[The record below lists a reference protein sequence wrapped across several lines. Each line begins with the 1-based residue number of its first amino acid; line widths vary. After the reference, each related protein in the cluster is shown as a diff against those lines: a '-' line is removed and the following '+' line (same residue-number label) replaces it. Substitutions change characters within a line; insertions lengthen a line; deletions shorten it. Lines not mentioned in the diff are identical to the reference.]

1 MKKTALI
8 FSCAAFAAAGWWG
21 YNIIWGKPLNF
32 DHFLERCLVR
42 FALLEPELLS
52 MVSVVDN
59 TVVDFHSGKLTDAS
73 PAHSYKLL
81 DTFKSFH
88 AVFQE
93 YDKEKLKGQQIVS
106 HEMMDWFLTME
117 LERERWLFHNF
128 PVNQSFG
135 VQGELP
141 AFMDTY
147 HLIVNEKSARRYISR
162 LEGFDKKFRELR
174 ESLIYRAEKGIVPPL
189 FVFDHVINEVSDFI
203 GMEPEESSL
212 YSSFVE
218 RIGGIKGLKEES
230 RERLMEDA
238 EAAIA
243 GYVFPGY
250 RLLIETLEE
259 LKPLAKEE
267 SGAWTLPDGDEY
279 YRYLVRYHTS
289 LDVEP
294 EEVHNT
300 GLREVERIRGEMFL
314 LFDALGI
321 TEGTVAER
329 FAVLDKREGM
339 FYPEVP
345 ESYDTIIEDYTELI
359 DKLSVKTAHLFNNKP
374 KAAVEVR
381 RVPTYIEATA
391 PFGYYGIPAM
401 DGSRPGIFFI
411 NLRDL
416 SLIPKYG
423 MMTLAA
429 HEAVPG
435 HHFQLALQQEMT
447 GVPTIRKVLPFMA
460 FAEGWALYTEQLVAE
475 AGIYDDDPLSDLGR
489 LQSEMLR
496 AVRLVVD
503 TGIHYKRW
511 DLGRAVDYMY
521 ENTGSPYKD
530 VVSEIERYVVDP
542 AQAVS
547 YKIGML
553 HILKLRQRAEEKLGE
568 RFDIRDFHD
577 VLLMNGSL
585 PLDVLTNVVDEYI
598 ALKN

>member
-8 FSCAAFAAAGWWG
+8 VSFAALATAGWWS
-21 YNIIWGKPLNF
+21 YNLVWGKPLSF
-32 DHFLERCLVR
+32 DHFLERCLVK

-59 TVVDFHSGKLTDAS
+59 TVLDFHSGKLTGAS
-73 PAHSYKLL
+73 PDHSYKLL
-81 DTFKSFH
+81 DTFKGFYS
-88 AVFQE
+88 VFQQ
-93 YDKEKLKGQQIVS
+93 YDKEKLEGQQLVS
-106 HEMMDWFLTME
+106 YEMMDWFLKME
-117 LERERWLFHNF
+117 LDRERWLFHDF

-162 LEGFDKKFRELR
+162 LEGFEKKLREVS
-174 ESLIYRAEKGIVPPL
+174 ESLIYRADKGIVPPK
-189 FVFDHVINEVSDFI
+189 FVFEHVLKEVSDFI
-203 GMEPEESSL
+203 VMAPEENSL
-212 YSSFVE
+212 YSSFSE
-218 RIGGIKGLKEES
+218 RVDGIEGVNQES
-230 RERLMEDA
+230 REELLENA
-238 EAAIA
+238 AAAIA
-243 GYVFPGY
+243 NYVYPGY
-250 RLLIETLEE
+250 LLLVETLEG

-279 YRYLVRYHTS
+279 YRYLVKYHTS

-294 EEVHNT
+294 DEVHNI
-300 GLREVERIRGEMFL
+300 GLNEVERIRKDMFL
-314 LFDALGI
+314 IFETLEI

-329 FAVLDKREGM
+329 FAELDKREGI
-339 FYPEVP
+339 FYPDNP
-345 ESYDTIIEDYTELI
+345 QSYDKIIEDYTAMI
-359 DKLSVKTAHLFNNKP
+359 DKLSAKTAHLFNHKP
-374 KAAVEVR
+374 QAAVKVR
-381 RVPTYIEATA
+381 RVPEYIEATA

-435 HHFQLALQQEMT
+435 HHFQLALQQEMS

-475 AGIYDDDPLSDLGR
+475 AGVYNDDPLGDLGR

-511 DLGRAVDYMY
+511 DLDKAVHYMY

-530 VVSEIERYVVDP
+530 VVSEIERYVVAP
-542 AQAVS
+542 AQAIS
-547 YKIGML
+547 YKMGML
-553 HILKLRQRAEEKLGE
+553 HILELRQRAEESLGDL
-568 RFDIRDFHD
+568 FDIRDFHD

-585 PLDVLTNVVDEYI
+585 PLEVLSKVIDDYI
-598 ALKN
+598 ASN